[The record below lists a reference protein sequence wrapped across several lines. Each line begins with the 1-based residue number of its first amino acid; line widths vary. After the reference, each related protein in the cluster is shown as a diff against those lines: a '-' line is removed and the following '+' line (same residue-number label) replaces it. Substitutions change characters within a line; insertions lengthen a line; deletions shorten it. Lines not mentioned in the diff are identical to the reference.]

1 MRIGGGDIS
10 DLFNFLR
17 GYVGVKA
24 SGGFPERFLN
34 LCSRGNIPYWDVCCT
49 NGTVFMRTTPEGYKK
64 MRRCAKKAGMRM
76 KTVKKSGLP
85 FWLFKNRVHAG
96 LAVGALC
103 FVLITAALSGR
114 IWTVSVTGCETVP
127 QEDIIEAV
135 GRLGVCPGMR
145 KKQIDTHSV
154 AEEAM
159 SALPE
164 VSWLSVNI
172 SGCSAIIDVREGV
185 GRTVKKD
192 DSPCDIVAAEDGQIQ
207 TLEVFGGTAV
217 QEQNS
222 AVLKGDTIIS
232 GIVENRDGG
241 MSLRRASGYVTALT
255 KHAFSTESRPLP
267 SRKISEIKSRYTLL
281 FFSLKVPLGAQTDAD
296 FTEDRF
302 LTLGGVKLPIG
313 IRAERKYIFEP
324 ADAAADD
331 LADLIALEAHFYKA
345 ADGLRDMLTMSRTTK
360 ERRSNGRAIFSSE
373 YGCLQ
378 NIGEE
383 RRIEAGE

>member
-64 MRRCAKKAGMRM
+64 MRRCAKKAGMRI

-145 KKQIDTHSV
+145 KKQIDTHSA

-222 AVLKGDTIIS
+222 AVLKGDTVIS

-267 SRKISEIKSRYTLL
+267 SRKISGIKSRYTLL
-281 FFSLKVPLGAQTDAD
+281 FFSLKVPLGARTDAD
-296 FTEDRF
+296 FTENRF

-324 ADAAADD
+324 ADAADD